1 MCILIKSNH
10 THDIKGYRAFEVSF
24 VTFDSWSNCAGSR
37 ESKEPDDGIA
47 HPLGIWFRFCKNI
60 WVVSFCLYLYPPCAS
75 YLNGA
80 YYLYIIEVNGN
91 IC

>member
-1 MCILIKSNH
+1 MQDPSK
-10 THDIKGYRAFEVSF
+10 F
-24 VTFDSWSNCAGSR
+24 VVIVVAALVV
-37 ESKEPDDGIA
+37 ESGAHVAAKEEEKKEEAAKEPDDGIA